1 MRTVAVVLA
10 GGTGQRFGGDMPKQ
24 LHVLAGRTLVEHS
37 VAAFDQAPGVD
48 SILVVMPAGL
58 PGPARERFLAAAGYP
73 KVTRVI
79 EGGVT
84 RTDSTRCAI
93 AALSKAEAQDRAQ
106 DQAQARDRAQDQ
118 AQARDRAQA
127 QAQARDRA
135 QAQAQDRA
143 HDDGDT
149 NVLFHDAARPLLD
162 QRIIAD
168 CVAALAT
175 DQAIGVAVPSSDTI
189 VEVSDGVV
197 TGMPR
202 RDALARCQTPQGFR
216 LSVIR
221 QAYRLADADPEFGQR
236 PATDDCGI
244 VHRYL
249 PAVPVR
255 LVRGSERNIKITYPG
270 DLDVAEALLRR
281 G

>member
-10 GGTGQRFGGDMPKQ
+10 GGIGQRFGGGMPKQ
-24 LHVLAGRTLVEHS
+24 LYQLAGRSLVEHS
-37 VAAFDQAPGVD
+37 VVAFDQAPGVD
-48 SILVVMPAGL
+48 AIMLVMPPGL
-58 PGPARERFLAAAGYP
+58 DDEVREVFTALTGYP
-73 KVTRVI
+73 KVTWII

-93 AALSKAEAQDRAQ
+93 TALGE
-106 DQAQARDRAQDQ
+106 
-118 AQARDRAQA
+118 
-127 QAQARDRA
+127 
-135 QAQAQDRA
+135 
-143 HDDGDT
+143 GEC
-149 NVLFHDAARPLLD
+149 NVLFHDAARPLLE

-168 CVAALAT
+168 CVAALGA
-175 DQAIGVAVPSSDTI
+175 DLAIGVAVPSSDTI
-189 VEVSDGVV
+189 VEVRDGVV

-221 QAYRLADADPEFGQR
+221 RAYQIADADPGFAGR

-249 PAVPVR
+249 PEVPVR
-255 LVRGSERNIKITYPG
+255 LVTGSERNIKITYPH
-270 DLDVAEALLRR
+270 DLEVAEALLRR